1 MSARFFCSSPV
12 QGSQLTLLDAEA
24 HHLLHV
30 MRARVG
36 DEVVVFD
43 GEGCEFTARV
53 AQLKRASVELDVLE
67 RLEVS
72 RELGRRLVVAAPL
85 PKGDRQRWLVEKL
98 TELGVAR
105 FVPLITA
112 RSVARP
118 EPSALERLRKTVV
131 EASKQCGRNRLM
143 EIGESTNATEFFAQ
157 PAPQMLRLI
166 AHPSDTFEID
176 ISATSVDQVQLA
188 VGPEG
193 GWTDE
198 EVAAARAT
206 GWGAV
211 NLGPAILRIET
222 AAVALAARFALP
234 F

>member
-1 MSARFFCSSPV
+1 MSSRFFCSSPIR
-12 QGSQLTLLDAEA
+12 GSLLTLADAEA

-30 MRARVG
+30 MRAHAG

-43 GEGCEFTARV
+43 GEGSEFTARV
-53 AQLKRASVELDVLE
+53 VRLKRASVELEVLE
-67 RLEVS
+67 RRDVS
-72 RELGRRLVVAAPL
+72 RELECRLIVAAPL

-98 TELGVAR
+98 VELGVTR
-105 FVPLITA
+105 FVPLMTV

-118 EPSALERLRKTVV
+118 EPSALDRLRKTVI

-143 EIGESTNATEFFAQ
+143 EIGEATQAMEFFAQ
-157 PAPQMLRLI
+157 EAAHDLRLL
-166 AHPSDTFEID
+166 AHPAETPLLEFMPH
-176 ISATSVDQVQLA
+176 SVEQIQLA

-193 GWTDE
+193 GWTEDE
-198 EVAAARAT
+198 VTAARQA
-206 GWGAV
+206 GWRTV

-222 AAVALAARFALP
+222 AAIALAARCALP